1 MSQVS
6 DRPPQTAPSLSAD
19 DLFGPLVLQLARS
32 RFAAQGA
39 GVTTW
44 DTVGEAER
52 KGRYA
57 AIEHLEEVSPYAPG
71 SPEGQAWIKGYRD
84 LLELVAKHEKGKEKG
99 AADAKEESEKPDDVW
114 DEKPVESVEALNGVN
129 HE

>member
-6 DRPPQTAPSLSAD
+6 NPTPQTAQPVSAD

-44 DTVGEAER
+44 DTVGEDER
-52 KGRYA
+52 AVHTSAARQILQEGR
-57 AIEHLEEVSPYAPG
+57 L
-71 SPEGQAWIKGYRD
+71 W
-84 LLELVAKHEKGKEKG
+84 
-99 AADAKEESEKPDDVW
+99 
-114 DEKPVESVEALNGVN
+114 
-129 HE
+129 